1 MRGVI
6 RGAVAVALVM
16 GTAGPI
22 GPAAGAGENELSLLF
37 SLSADRAVVTPVKG
51 AAQQFRV
58 RLRGVDEQTVW
69 FSDRPNRDSGV
80 WPTKM
85 FTRAW
90 DKGATFRRDPPNI
103 AMVLH
108 EPVGGTDTVVAVMT
122 RPRYLPKK
130 DELRARL
137 RVLSEEEADT
147 VGGRMG
153 SHARRHDPLKKVLRA
168 DRVSLFIDSWEL
180 SSGADGLWASSASNP
195 ANVYRLYWRDGT
207 QWRCVSAAT
216 ANWQSVFSARDIQA
230 YILFPPRDDP
240 WDPASWGACDNYAGT
255 QERIDAYGI
264 VPTYE
269 KRTFTCTLVAERTF
283 ACTFDNGAAWLTPT
297 DFSMVGSGFRR
308 TRNYHLDG
316 DLSFDLYQLGGGLA
330 SPAGVYRGE
339 TRVTGSTEVYVG
351 EARTKW

>member
-1 MRGVI
+1 MRGVKRFAI
-6 RGAVAVALVM
+6 ALAVVM
-16 GTAGPI
+16 GGAGLA
-22 GPAAGAGENELSLLF
+22 GPAAAASDDQLSLLF
-37 SLSADRAVVTPVKG
+37 ALSAESAVVTPVKG
-51 AAQQFRV
+51 TAHQFRL
-58 RLRGVDEQTVW
+58 RLRGVDEHTVW
-69 FSDRPNRDSGV
+69 FSDRPKRDSGV

-90 DKGATFRRDPPNI
+90 DKGGTFRQDPPNI

-108 EPVGGTDTVVAVMT
+108 EPVGGTDTVIAVMT
-122 RPRYLPKK
+122 RPRYFPKK

-137 RVLSEEEADT
+137 HVLTEEEADT
-147 VGGRMG
+147 VNGRMG
-153 SHARRHDPLKKVLRA
+153 THARRHDPLATRLRA
-168 DRVSLFIDSWEL
+168 DRVSLFIDSWSL
-180 SSGADGLWASSASNP
+180 TSGADGLWASSVSNP
-195 ANVYRLYWRDGT
+195 ANVYRIYWRDGT

-264 VPTYE
+264 TPTYE
-269 KRTFTCTLVAERTF
+269 RRTFTCTLVAERTF
-283 ACTFDNGAAWLTPT
+283 QCRFDNGAAWLTPT

-316 DLSFDLYQLGGGLA
+316 NLDFDLYQLGGGLA

-339 TRVTGSTEVYVG
+339 TMVTGSTEVYMS